1 MSRRNRSTCTA
12 ALERELQRLGYR
24 FIAGVDEV
32 GRGAWAG
39 PVIAAAVILDLDRL
53 PEGLDDSKRLSRSRR
68 EALYDAIRHTAR
80 ALALGIVD
88 AAEIDRT
95 NIRRATERAMRAAIA
110 GLHPRPDYLLIDAVS
125 LPDVNIPQRAIIRGD
140 QLSVSIAAASILA
153 KVTRD
158 RLMRE
163 YDRLYPGYGFARHVG
178 YGTRAH
184 QQALMRLGPCPIHR
198 LSFRGVAPSR
208 SESDVLCR
216 RAARL
221 DLAPATAETEADRT
235 PPKGR

>member
-1 MSRRNRSTCTA
+1 MRNRSTCTA
-12 ALERELQRLGYR
+12 TLERELQRLGYR

-39 PVIAAAVILDLDRL
+39 PVVAAAVILDLDRL
-53 PEGLDDSKRLSRSRR
+53 PEGLDDSKRLSRRRR
-68 EALYDAIRHTAR
+68 EALYDAIRRTAR
-80 ALALGIVD
+80 AFALGIVD

-95 NIRRATERAMRAAIA
+95 DIRRATERAMRAAIA
-110 GLHPRPDYLLIDAVS
+110 GLHPRPDYLLIDAVD
-125 LPDVNIPQRAIIRGD
+125 LPDVNIPQWAIIRGD

-184 QQALMRLGPCPIHR
+184 QQALVRLGPCPLHR
-198 LSFRGVAPSR
+198 LSFRGVAPPH
-208 SESDVLCR
+208 SESDVPCP
-216 RAARL
+216 RARHTRPA
-221 DLAPATAETEADRT
+221 LAQATAETAADRT
-235 PPKGR
+235 PQRGR